1 MNLELAQ
8 FRPVEFFVARVVGF
22 SLMFRSDETG
32 TLAQLNIL
40 RDGARC
46 AGRGLP

>member
-1 MNLELAQ
+1 MNLDLAQ
-8 FRPVEFFVARVVGF
+8 FRPAEIFVARMVGF

-40 RDGARC
+40 RDSARC